1 MKRDRISS
9 RMQWHV
15 GDEPMMGPGRANGP
29 EAAPALRHG
38 EPHLTL
44 APERPW
50 SHTLILKGD
59 LDHHSAAEL
68 EDELVCLLEEGVTA
82 LTLDLRQLEALDP
95 RGAHVIALQ
104 SALFKG
110 RGRRFGVLVGSPA
123 VHYTLAATGGPDL
136 LRSEPTDGL
145 SSRFS
150 IPSSHSDGADL
161 STTVTRDLGV
171 GLTLQS

>member
-1 MKRDRISS
+1 MS
-9 RMQWHV
+9 RKTM
-15 GDEPMMGPGRANGP
+15 P
-29 EAAPALRHG
+29 APADAA
-38 EPHLTL
+38 LTSV
-44 APERPW
+44 APEPPLKTEYKVRTRSEDANFLALYFREMARLGVLRPQQEF
-50 SHTLILKGD
+50 D
-59 LDHHSAAEL
+59 SA
-68 EDELVCLLEEGVTA
+68 
-82 LTLDLRQLEALDP
+82 RQLEGLDP